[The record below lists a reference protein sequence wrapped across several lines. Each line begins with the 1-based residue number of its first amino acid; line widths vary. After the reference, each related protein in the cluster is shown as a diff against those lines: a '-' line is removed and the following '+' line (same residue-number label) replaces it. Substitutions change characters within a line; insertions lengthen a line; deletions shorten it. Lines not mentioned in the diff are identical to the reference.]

1 MKRWLGAAAAMM
13 VALGVTAHV
22 VTAPAAHAALL
33 QVSIGNYWFED
44 DETKRRDRIEAQQG
58 DQLRFTV
65 RETTYPPHSVEV
77 DELGISSPE
86 LLLFETYTT
95 PPLNKPGTYR
105 LYCRGHLDRNHVT
118 TLVVRPTP
126 PPTTAARTAPA
137 RRGPTAT
144 ATSTSSTTSPEDAP
158 LTDPFQSPPPGAV
171 AEATTTVPSLAP
183 VGVGS
188 ATDRRRPPVDPDSLA
203 GLIGRPPATPGPW
216 TRAVRLGA
224 AAAALLLGV
233 SVSAVAYGWRRER
246 EGSSA

>member
-1 MKRWLGAAAAMM
+1 MRRLGAGAAAVIALTLTM
-13 VALGVTAHV
+13 VV
-22 VTAPAAHAALL
+22 VAPATKAALR
-33 QVSIGNYWFED
+33 QASIGNYWFED

-58 DQLRFTV
+58 DQIRFTV

-105 LYCRGHLDRNHVT
+105 LYCRGHLDRGHVT
-118 TLVVRPTP
+118 TLVVRPA
-126 PPTTAARTAPA
+126 PTATAPTRNPPE
-137 RRGPTAT
+137 RRGPSAT

-158 LTDPFQSPPPGAV
+158 LTDPFQSPSS
-171 AEATTTVPSLAP
+171 TVPPEAGSTESTLAP
-183 VGVGS
+183 VGVGQ

-233 SVSAVAYGWRRER
+233 TVAAVAYGWRRER
-246 EGSSA
+246 ESA